1 MGRDI
6 AQLLHPGFILTGVVS
21 NLLGALLPVFT
32 ARWGLSDALAGDL
45 FAAQYL
51 GILAGNTAF
60 RRTLTRTGLVR
71 SLALGYFIMAGGV
84 LGLGADGW
92 LVAECSIFAY
102 GLALGLTIPSTNLL
116 VAEVN
121 PGRSAAALNLLNV
134 AWCIGAVI
142 CSPLCILFAERRALL
157 LPQLLLA
164 ASVSAVGLCLL
175 KTARGASNPAELSGG
190 LSGST
195 ESIWRESM
203 GIAIG
208 ALIFFYVGAETAVGG
223 WVSMYTKR
231 AMAASA
237 TSWALAQS
245 AFWATL
251 LAGRAMAPYLLRR
264 ISGERLVLGGL
275 CLALAGTG
283 LLLASHTTVAHW
295 SGIGLTGT
303 GMALVFPTTIALYSQ
318 FFGARASRSVGLIF
332 ACGGL
337 GGASI
342 PWMVGFA
349 SSRTGS
355 LRMGLVVVLLAVATM
370 IALQIRIVSLLRRSG
385 GAVTGDETERG

>member
-1 MGRDI
+1 MGRHI

-51 GILAGNTAF
+51 GILTGNTAF
-60 RRTLTRTGLVR
+60 RRTLARAGLVR

-142 CSPLCILFAERRALL
+142 CSPLCILFAERHALL

-164 ASVSAVGLCLL
+164 ASVSAVGLYLL
-175 KTARGASNPAELSGG
+175 KTARGSSDPPELSGR

-195 ESIWRESM
+195 ESIWREPM
-203 GIAIG
+203 GVAIG

-223 WVSMYTKR
+223 WVSTYTKR
-231 AMAASA
+231 AIAASP

-245 AFWATL
+245 EFWATL
-251 LAGRAMAPYLLRR
+251 LVGRAMAPYLLRR
-264 ISGERLVLGGL
+264 VCGERLVLGGL
-275 CLALAGTG
+275 CLALTGTC
-283 LLLASHTTVAHW
+283 LLLTSHGPVALW
-295 SGIGLTGT
+295 SGIGLTGS
-303 GMALVFPTTIALYSQ
+303 GMALVFPTTIAIYSQ

-342 PWMVGFA
+342 PWMVGLA
-349 SSRTGS
+349 SSRAGS
-355 LRMGLVVVLLAVATM
+355 LRTGLIVVLLAVVTM
-370 IALQIRIVSLLRRSG
+370 IVIQARIVGLLRRSRG
-385 GAVTGDETERG
+385 FIAANETD